1 MGDITKDR
9 ESLLGFI
16 FQSNSS
22 LCHEFFLPY
31 LRNQDLSKL
40 DTSLT
45 DKVIRNLY
53 FTQIGHFYNTNEV
66 GSISELNW
74 IVNRNI
80 SITRFRLSTLETGKW
95 IIIDYSYW
103 HYLTFVYFPLF
114 ITDEDS
120 NDELYHQLAVQNP
133 DLIELS
139 GGFITSAGL
148 KAVAESCGHKLLA
161 IYFTMN
167 SDYPPSAETI
177 EILCLNCP
185 NLISFSLNGGVTDTN
200 LVPLVQHCPRVEEL
214 SLGNSD
220 ISSNA
225 LPILSSLTCLKI
237 LSMTPMLRLSTAA
250 AISMLKCFSV
260 LETLHLTSLL
270 GDDSAASDLLTCLG
284 SHCPKLF
291 DLRLGDLN
299 RYSDE
304 SFLSLVRGC
313 PRLEILDITIR
324 NDASLIALGRYSP
337 HLKTLVPRSNGYS
350 DIGLIA
356 LSEGCPDT
364 VVDMRILSMREHVTD
379 RGVLAIA
386 RHCSKLDMVHAYLN
400 SNISKDSLCILF
412 KSTPLLTNF
421 MILDCALIC
430 DECITTLFQYC
441 HNITKFTLNNAS
453 ENGLISQQSFYVSIR
468 YMGAL
473 EQLTLTDVDITDET
487 LIAISRQCTKL
498 TLVRYVYGICIL
510 YVIYILYV

>member
-1 MGDITKDR
+1 MN
-9 ESLLGFI
+9 SLL
-16 FQSNSS
+16 
-22 LCHEFFLPY
+22 
-31 LRNQDLSKL
+31 
-40 DTSLT
+40 
-45 DKVIRNLY
+45 
-53 FTQIGHFYNTNEV
+53 
-66 GSISELNW
+66 
-74 IVNRNI
+74 
-80 SITRFRLSTLETGKW
+80 
-95 IIIDYSYW
+95 IDYYHW
-103 HYLTFVYFPLF
+103 YHLTFVYFPLY
-114 ITDEDS
+114 ITDEDC
-120 NDELYHQLAVQNP
+120 NDELYHKLVVQNP

-148 KAVAESCGHKLLA
+148 KAVAESGCGLKLLA

-167 SDYPPSAETI
+167 CDDAPPAETI
-177 EILCLNCP
+177 ETLCLHYP
-185 NLISFSLNGGVTDTN
+185 NMISFYLNGGVTDAN
-200 LVPLVQHCPRVEEL
+200 LQPLVQHCPRLEEL

-220 ISSNA
+220 ISNRA
-225 LPILSSLTCLKI
+225 LNTLSSLTHLKI
-237 LSMTPMLRLSTAA
+237 LSITPVSRLSITAAIPMLRSLGM
-250 AISMLKCFSV
+250 I
-260 LETLHLTSLL
+260 ETLHLPSLM
-270 GDDSAASDLLTCLG
+270 GDDAAASALLICLG
-284 SHCPKLF
+284 SYCPKLF

-337 HLKTLVPRSNGYS
+337 QLKTLVPRSNGYT

-356 LSEGCPDT
+356 LSEGCPNT

-412 KSTPLLTNF
+412 KSTPLLSHF

-430 DECITTLFQYC
+430 DECIITLFKYC

-453 ENGLISQQSFYVSIR
+453 ENNLISQQSFIMSIP
-468 YMGAL
+468 YMRSL
-473 EQLTLTDVDITDET
+473 EQLTLTDVDVTDET
-487 LIAISRQCTKL
+487 LIAISMQCTKL
-498 TLVRYVYGICIL
+498 TLIRYV
-510 YVIYILYV
+510 